1 MPYSALRGDALISR
15 EHGDATMSSQPLL
28 HLNSTATA
36 LRRRN
41 TDLLALANGDVTS
54 LSDPDGAAPR
64 PDLGDGSRSPTE
76 VYRELHETRPLAERH
91 GTDAVF
97 RLGTVFVEPR
107 PRVKTKCP
115 LLRGGGE
122 LHIVLSYDI
131 TSLPDPDGAIHRLF
145 ELADGSRS
153 TAELYSELRASYPRL
168 VEHDIADAVFQLVS
182 VGLFVLDRWT
192 V

>member
-1 MPYSALRGDALISR
+1 V
-15 EHGDATMSSQPLL
+15 
-28 HLNSTATA
+28 

-41 TDLLALANGDVTS
+41 ADVHVVA
-54 LSDPDGAAPR
+54 SDDIRSPPDPGGAAPG

-76 VYRELHETRPLAERH
+76 VYRELHEKPVEQH
-91 GTDAVF
+91 GIDAVF
-97 RLGTVFVEPR
+97 RRDTRSFVEPR

-122 LHIVLSYDI
+122 LHIVGSHDI

-153 TAELYSELRASYPRL
+153 TTELYSELRASYPRL
-168 VEHDIADAVFQLVS
+168 AEHDIADAVFQLVS
-182 VGLFVLDRWT
+182 VGLFALDRWN

>member
-1 MPYSALRGDALISR
+1 MSYGALRGDALISR
-15 EHGDATMSSQPLL
+15 EHGDATMSAQPLL
-28 HLNSTATA
+28 HLNSTATV
-36 LRRRN
+36 LQRRN
-41 TDLLALANGDVTS
+41 ADLPALADGDIRS
-54 LSDPDGAAPR
+54 LSGPDGAASG
-64 PDLGDGSRSPTE
+64 PDLGDGSRRPTE
-76 VYRELHETRPLAERH
+76 VYLELAQARSLAERH
-91 GTDAVF
+91 AIDAVF

-122 LHIVLSYDI
+122 LHIVGSHDI

-153 TAELYSELRASYPRL
+153 TTELYSELRASYPRL
-168 VEHDIADAVFQLVS
+168 AEHDIAEAVFQLVS
-182 VGLFVLDRWT
+182 VGLFALDRWN